1 MVCRSTENKLNFG
14 IKELSE
20 NKSML
25 PYVPPNS
32 VQINQI
38 IYNHVR
44 SVCFV
49 VYCYNTQGGKSQCSP
64 QINIYVNYKKGALFH
79 FDFFI

>member
-1 MVCRSTENKLNFG
+1 
-14 IKELSE
+14 
-20 NKSML
+20 ML

-38 IYNHVR
+38 IQNHAR

-49 VYCYNTQGGKSQCSP
+49 VYCYNTQWDKSQCSP

-79 FDFFI
+79 FDFFYTYRFLKNQAFSYFNNILT